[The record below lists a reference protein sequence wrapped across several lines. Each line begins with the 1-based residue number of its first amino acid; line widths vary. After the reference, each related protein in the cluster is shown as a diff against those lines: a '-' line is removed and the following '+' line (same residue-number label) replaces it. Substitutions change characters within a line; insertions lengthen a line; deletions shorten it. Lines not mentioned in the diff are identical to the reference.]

1 MEREAMEFDVVI
13 VGGGPAGLSAA
24 IALKQQHAS
33 LTVCVLEKGA
43 EIGAH
48 LLSGAL
54 LDPIALKELLPERW
68 QQAPLGVQ
76 VEDDR
81 VHLLQSETRAL
92 QLPHWAVPPRMHN
105 DGCHIISLGNL
116 CRWLARE
123 AEALGV
129 EIYPGFVASELIL
142 EEGRVRGVI
151 TGDLGLD
158 KEGNPKADHVPG
170 MALYGRYTLFAEGAR
185 GHLGKLLIKEFQL
198 ESHAQPQHYAIG
210 FKELWQV
217 PASQSHP
224 GRVLHGSGW
233 PLGEQSGGKS
243 QGGFYLYH
251 MEANQVAVGLI
262 VDLNYQNPWLSPFD
276 EFQRLKH
283 HPLIA
288 QTLQGGER
296 ISYGARAITKGGWH
310 SLPRMYF
317 PGGLLIGCDA
327 GTLDFSR
334 IKGIHSAMKS
344 AMLAAQ
350 TVAMSLRGGDEGGRD
365 LAEFNDALQQSWLGR
380 ELKAARNFGAALH
393 RYGPWLGGAFNWLEQ
408 RLLSKLAKGFTSLGS
423 FSLLDKEP
431 DYRQLRLASRCQSIP
446 YPKPDGKLSFD
457 KLSSVYLANTSHD
470 EDQPCHLKLQDASI
484 PVAVNLPTW
493 GEPAQR
499 YCPAGVFEIIEAES
513 QGTKSQPRLQI
524 NAANCI
530 HCKTCDIKD
539 PSQNILW
546 TPPQG
551 GSGPNYSNM

>member
-24 IALKQQHAS
+24 IALKQHNADLS
-33 LTVCVLEKGA
+33 VCVLEKGA

-54 LDPIALKELLPERW
+54 FDPVALKELLPDSW
-68 QQAPLGVQ
+68 QQAPLGIPVN
-76 VEDDR
+76 DDQ
-81 VHLLQSETRAL
+81 VHLLQNDRRAL

-105 DGCHIISLGNL
+105 DGSHILSLGNL
-116 CRWLARE
+116 CRWLGQQ
-123 AEALGV
+123 AEQLGV
-129 EIYPGFVASELIL
+129 EIYPGFTASELIM
-142 EEGRVRGVI
+142 EAGRVRGVI

-158 KEGNPKADHVPG
+158 RAGNPKSDHVPG
-170 MALYGRYTLFAEGAR
+170 MALHGRYTLFAEGAR
-185 GHLGKLLIKEFQL
+185 GHLGKQLIAEFNL
-198 ESHAQPQHYAIG
+198 ENSAQPQHYAIG

-217 PASQSHP
+217 PP
-224 GRVLHGSGW
+224 GQAKPGQVLHGSGW
-233 PLGEQSGGKS
+233 PLAGLRTGKS

-251 MEANQVAVGLI
+251 MDGNQVAVGLI
-262 VDLNYQNPWLSPFD
+262 VDLNYSNPWLSPFD

-288 QTLQGGER
+288 QTLLGGER

-310 SLPRMYF
+310 SLPRMHF

-334 IKGIHSAMKS
+334 IKGIHTAMKS
-344 AMLAAQ
+344 GMLAAK
-350 TVAMSLRGGDEGGRD
+350 TVAMTLRGGDEGGRD
-365 LAEFNDALQQSWLGR
+365 LAEYQDALQQSWLGQ
-380 ELKAARNFGAALH
+380 ELKTARNFGAALH
-393 RYGPWLGGAFNWLEQ
+393 RWGPWLGGAFNWLEQ
-408 RLLSKLAKGFTSLGS
+408 RGASFPLLSSIT
-423 FSLLDKEP
+423 LLDKEP
-431 DYRQLRLASRCQSIP
+431 DYRQLRMASRCQPIS

-484 PVAVNLPTW
+484 PVTVNLPTW
-493 GEPAQR
+493 AEPAQR
-499 YCPAGVFEIIEAES
+499 YCPAGVFEIVESES
-513 QGTKSQPRLQI
+513 QPYLQI

-539 PSQNILW
+539 PSQNIIW

-551 GSGPNYSNM
+551 GSGPNYPNM

>member
-24 IALKQQHAS
+24 IALKQHNADLS
-33 LTVCVLEKGA
+33 VCVLEKGA

-54 LDPIALKELLPERW
+54 FDPVALKELLPDSW
-68 QQAPLGVQ
+68 QQAPLGIPVN
-76 VEDDR
+76 DDQ
-81 VHLLQSETRAL
+81 VHLLQNARRAL

-105 DGCHIISLGNL
+105 DGSHILSLGNL
-116 CRWLARE
+116 CRWLGQQ
-123 AEALGV
+123 AEQLGV
-129 EIYPGFVASELIL
+129 EIYPGFTASELIM
-142 EEGRVRGVI
+142 EAGRVRGVI

-158 KEGNPKADHVPG
+158 RAGNPKSDHVPG
-170 MALYGRYTLFAEGAR
+170 MALHGRYTLFAEGAR
-185 GHLGKLLIKEFQL
+185 GHLGKQLIAEFNL
-198 ESHAQPQHYAIG
+198 ENSAQPQHYAIG

-217 PASQSHP
+217 PP
-224 GRVLHGSGW
+224 GQAKPGQVLHGSGW
-233 PLGEQSGGKS
+233 PLAGLRTGKS

-251 MEANQVAVGLI
+251 MDGNQVAVGLI
-262 VDLNYQNPWLSPFD
+262 VDLNYSNPWLSPFD

-288 QTLQGGER
+288 QTLLGGER

-310 SLPRMYF
+310 SLPRMHF

-334 IKGIHSAMKS
+334 IKGIHTAMKS
-344 AMLAAQ
+344 GMLAAK
-350 TVAMSLRGGDEGGRD
+350 TVAMTLRGGDEGGRD
-365 LAEFNDALQQSWLGR
+365 LAEYQDALQQSWLGQ
-380 ELKAARNFGAALH
+380 ELKTARNFGAALH
-393 RYGPWLGGAFNWLEQ
+393 RWGPWLGGAFNWLEQ
-408 RLLSKLAKGFTSLGS
+408 RGASLPLLGS
-423 FSLLDKEP
+423 ITLLDKEP
-431 DYRQLRLASRCQSIP
+431 DYRQLRMASRCQPIS

-457 KLSSVYLANTSHD
+457 KLSSIYLANTSHD

-493 GEPAQR
+493 AEPAQR
-499 YCPAGVFEIIEAES
+499 YCPAGVFEIVESES
-513 QGTKSQPRLQI
+513 QPYLQI

-539 PSQNILW
+539 PSQNIIW

-551 GSGPNYSNM
+551 GSGPNYPNM

>member
-24 IALKQQHAS
+24 IALKQHNAELS
-33 LTVCVLEKGA
+33 VCLLEKGA

-54 LDPIALKELLPERW
+54 LDPVALKELLPESW
-68 QQAPLGVQ
+68 QQAPLGVE
-76 VEDDR
+76 VNDDQ
-81 VHLLQSETRAL
+81 VHLLQSDSRAL
-92 QLPHWAVPPRMHN
+92 QLPNWAVPPRMHN
-105 DGCHIISLGNL
+105 EGSRIISLGNL
-116 CRWLARE
+116 CRWLGQQ
-123 AEALGV
+123 AEQLGV
-129 EIYPGFVASELIL
+129 EIYPGFTASELIM
-142 EEGRVRGVI
+142 EAGRVKGVI

-158 KEGNPKADHVPG
+158 RAGNPKADHVPG
-170 MALYGRYTLFAEGAR
+170 MALLGRYTLFAEGAR
-185 GHLGKLLIKEFQL
+185 GHLGKQLIADFHL
-198 ESHAQPQHYAIG
+198 ESAAQPQHYAIG
-210 FKELWQV
+210 FKELWQL
-217 PASQSHP
+217 PP
-224 GRVLHGSGW
+224 GQGKAGQVLHGSGW
-233 PLGEQSGGKS
+233 PLSEGKEDKS

-251 MEANQVAVGLI
+251 LEQDQVAVGLI
-262 VDLNYQNPWLSPFD
+262 VDLNYRNPWLSPFD

-288 QTLQGGER
+288 AALQGGER
-296 ISYGARAITKGGWH
+296 ISYGARAIAKGGWH
-310 SLPRMYF
+310 SLPRMHF

-334 IKGIHSAMKS
+334 IKGIHTAMKS
-344 AMLAAQ
+344 GILAAK

-365 LAEFNDALQQSWLGR
+365 LAEYGDALQQSWLAH
-380 ELKAARNFGAALH
+380 ELKTARNFGAALH
-393 RYGPWLGGAFNWLEQ
+393 RWGPWLGGAFNWLEQ
-408 RLLSKLAKGFTSLGS
+408 RLFPRTSPFT
-423 FSLLDKEP
+423 LLDKEP
-431 DYRQLRLASRCQSIP
+431 DYRQLRMASRCQPID

-470 EDQPCHLKLQDASI
+470 EDQPCHLKLQDETI

-493 GEPAQR
+493 AEPAQR
-499 YCPAGVFEIIEAES
+499 YCPAGVFEILGSE
-513 QGTKSQPRLQI
+513 SQPRLQI

-539 PSQNILW
+539 PSQNIVW

-551 GSGPNYSNM
+551 GSGPNYPNM

>member
-24 IALKQQHAS
+24 IALKQHNAELS
-33 LTVCVLEKGA
+33 VCLLEKGA

-54 LDPIALKELLPERW
+54 LDPVALKELLPESW
-68 QQAPLGVQ
+68 QQAPLGVE
-76 VEDDR
+76 VNDDQ
-81 VHLLQSETRAL
+81 VHLLQSDSRAL
-92 QLPHWAVPPRMHN
+92 QLLNWAVPPRMHN
-105 DGCHIISLGNL
+105 EGSRIISLGNL
-116 CRWLARE
+116 CRWLGQQ
-123 AEALGV
+123 AEQLGV
-129 EIYPGFVASELIL
+129 EIYPGFTASELIM
-142 EEGRVRGVI
+142 EAGRVKGVI

-158 KEGNPKADHVPG
+158 RAGNPKADHVPG
-170 MALYGRYTLFAEGAR
+170 MALLGRYTLFAEGAR
-185 GHLGKLLIKEFQL
+185 GHLGKQLIADFQL
-198 ESHAQPQHYAIG
+198 ENAAQPQHYAIG
-210 FKELWQV
+210 FKELWQI
-217 PASQSHP
+217 PPGQGKP

-233 PLGEQSGGKS
+233 PLSEGKEDKS

-251 MEANQVAVGLI
+251 LEQDQVAVGLI
-262 VDLNYQNPWLSPFD
+262 VDLNYRNPWLSPFD

-288 QTLQGGER
+288 AALQGGER
-296 ISYGARAITKGGWH
+296 ISYGARAIAKGGWH
-310 SLPRMYF
+310 SLPRMHF

-334 IKGIHSAMKS
+334 IKGIHTAMKS
-344 AMLAAQ
+344 GMLAAK

-365 LAEFNDALQQSWLGR
+365 LAEYGDALQQSWLAH
-380 ELKAARNFGAALH
+380 ELKTARNFGAALH
-393 RYGPWLGGAFNWLEQ
+393 RWGPWLGGAFNWLEQ
-408 RLLSKLAKGFTSLGS
+408 RLFARSSPFT
-423 FSLLDKEP
+423 LLDKEP
-431 DYRQLRLASRCQSIP
+431 DYRQLRMASRCQPID
-446 YPKPDGKLSFD
+446 YPKPDGRLSFD

-470 EDQPCHLKLQDASI
+470 EDQPCHLKLQDETI

-493 GEPAQR
+493 AEPAQR
-499 YCPAGVFEIIEAES
+499 YCPAGVFEILGSES
-513 QGTKSQPRLQI
+513 LPRLQI

-539 PSQNILW
+539 PSQNIVW

-551 GSGPNYSNM
+551 GSGPNYPNM

>member
-24 IALKQQHAS
+24 IALKQHNADLS
-33 LTVCVLEKGA
+33 VCVLEKGA

-54 LDPIALKELLPERW
+54 FDPVALKELLPDSW
-68 QQAPLGVQ
+68 QQAPLGIPVN
-76 VEDDR
+76 DDQ
-81 VHLLQSETRAL
+81 VHLLQNARRAL

-105 DGCHIISLGNL
+105 DGSHILSLGNL
-116 CRWLARE
+116 CRWLGQQ
-123 AEALGV
+123 AEQLGV
-129 EIYPGFVASELIL
+129 EIYPGFTASELIM
-142 EEGRVRGVI
+142 EAGRVRGVI

-158 KEGNPKADHVPG
+158 RAGNPKSDHVPG
-170 MALYGRYTLFAEGAR
+170 MALHGRYTLFAEGAR
-185 GHLGKLLIKEFQL
+185 GHLGKQLIAEFNL
-198 ESHAQPQHYAIG
+198 ENSAQPQHYAIG

-217 PASQSHP
+217 PP
-224 GRVLHGSGW
+224 GQAKPGQVLHGSGW
-233 PLGEQSGGKS
+233 PLAGLHTGKS

-251 MEANQVAVGLI
+251 MDGNQVAVGLI
-262 VDLNYQNPWLSPFD
+262 VDLNYSNPWLSPFD
-276 EFQRLKH
+276 EFQRFKH

-288 QTLQGGER
+288 QTLLGGER

-310 SLPRMYF
+310 SLPRMHF

-334 IKGIHSAMKS
+334 IKGIHTAMKS
-344 AMLAAQ
+344 GMLAAK
-350 TVAMSLRGGDEGGRD
+350 TVAMTLRGGDEGGRD
-365 LAEFNDALQQSWLGR
+365 LAEYQDALQQSWLGQ
-380 ELKAARNFGAALH
+380 ELKTARNFGAALH
-393 RYGPWLGGAFNWLEQ
+393 RWGPWLGGAFNWLEQ
-408 RLLSKLAKGFTSLGS
+408 RGASLPLLGS
-423 FSLLDKEP
+423 ITLLDKEP
-431 DYRQLRLASRCQSIP
+431 DYRQLRMASRCQPIS

-457 KLSSVYLANTSHD
+457 KLSSVYLANTNHD

-493 GEPAQR
+493 AEPAQR
-499 YCPAGVFEIIEAES
+499 YCPAGVFEIVESES
-513 QGTKSQPRLQI
+513 QPYLQI

-539 PSQNILW
+539 PSQNIIW

-551 GSGPNYSNM
+551 GSGPNYPNM

>member
-24 IALKQQHAS
+24 IALKQHNADLS
-33 LTVCVLEKGA
+33 VCVLEKGA

-54 LDPIALKELLPERW
+54 FDPVALKELLPDSW
-68 QQAPLGVQ
+68 QQAPLGIPVN
-76 VEDDR
+76 DDQ
-81 VHLLQSETRAL
+81 VHLLQNARRAL

-105 DGCHIISLGNL
+105 DGSHILSLGNL
-116 CRWLARE
+116 CRWLGQQ
-123 AEALGV
+123 AEQLGV
-129 EIYPGFVASELIL
+129 EIYPGFTASELIM
-142 EEGRVRGVI
+142 EAGRVRGVI

-158 KEGNPKADHVPG
+158 RAGNPKSDHVPG
-170 MALYGRYTLFAEGAR
+170 MALHGRYTLFAEGAR
-185 GHLGKLLIKEFQL
+185 GHLGKQLIAEFNL
-198 ESHAQPQHYAIG
+198 ENSAQPQHYAIG

-217 PASQSHP
+217 PP
-224 GRVLHGSGW
+224 GQAKPGQVLHGSGW
-233 PLGEQSGGKS
+233 PLAGLRTGKS

-251 MEANQVAVGLI
+251 MDGNQVAVGLI
-262 VDLNYQNPWLSPFD
+262 VDLNYSNPWLSPFD
-276 EFQRLKH
+276 EFQRFKH

-288 QTLQGGER
+288 QTLLGGER

-310 SLPRMYF
+310 SLPRMHF

-334 IKGIHSAMKS
+334 IKGIHTAMKS
-344 AMLAAQ
+344 GMLAAK
-350 TVAMSLRGGDEGGRD
+350 TVAMTLRGGDEGGRD
-365 LAEFNDALQQSWLGR
+365 LAEYQDALQQSWLAQ
-380 ELKAARNFGAALH
+380 ELKTARNFGAALH
-393 RYGPWLGGAFNWLEQ
+393 RWGPWLGGAFNWLEQ
-408 RLLSKLAKGFTSLGS
+408 RGASFPLLDSIT
-423 FSLLDKEP
+423 LLDKEP
-431 DYRQLRLASRCQSIP
+431 DYRQLRMASRCQPIC

-493 GEPAQR
+493 AEPAQR
-499 YCPAGVFEIIEAES
+499 YCPAGVFEIVESES
-513 QGTKSQPRLQI
+513 QPYLQI

-539 PSQNILW
+539 PSQNIIW

-551 GSGPNYSNM
+551 GSGPNYPNM

>member
-24 IALKQQHAS
+24 IALKQHNADLS
-33 LTVCVLEKGA
+33 VCVLEKGA

-54 LDPIALKELLPERW
+54 FDPVALKELLPDSW
-68 QQAPLGVQ
+68 QQAPLGIPVN
-76 VEDDR
+76 DDQ
-81 VHLLQSETRAL
+81 VHLLQNARRAL

-105 DGCHIISLGNL
+105 DGSHILSLGNL
-116 CRWLARE
+116 CRWLGKQ
-123 AEALGV
+123 AEQLGV
-129 EIYPGFVASELIL
+129 EIYPGFTASELIM
-142 EEGRVRGVI
+142 EAGRVRGVI

-158 KEGNPKADHVPG
+158 RAGNPKSDHVPG
-170 MALYGRYTLFAEGAR
+170 MALHGRYTLFAEGAR
-185 GHLGKLLIKEFQL
+185 GHLGKQLIAEFNL
-198 ESHAQPQHYAIG
+198 ENSAQPQHYAIG

-217 PASQSHP
+217 PPSQAKP
-224 GRVLHGSGW
+224 GQVLHGSGW
-233 PLGEQSGGKS
+233 PLAGLRTGKS

-251 MEANQVAVGLI
+251 MDGNQVAVGLI
-262 VDLNYQNPWLSPFD
+262 VDLNYSNPWLSPFD

-288 QTLQGGER
+288 QTLLGGER

-310 SLPRMYF
+310 SLPRMHF

-344 AMLAAQ
+344 GMLAAK
-350 TVAMSLRGGDEGGRD
+350 TVAMTLRGGDEGGRD
-365 LAEFNDALQQSWLGR
+365 LAEYQDALQQSWLGQ
-380 ELKAARNFGAALH
+380 ELKTARNFGAALH
-393 RYGPWLGGAFNWLEQ
+393 RWGPWLGGAFNWLEQ
-408 RLLSKLAKGFTSLGS
+408 RGASFPLLGS
-423 FSLLDKEP
+423 ITLLDKEP
-431 DYRQLRLASRCQSIP
+431 DYRQLRMASRCQPIS

-484 PVAVNLPTW
+484 PVTVNLPTW
-493 GEPAQR
+493 AEPAQR
-499 YCPAGVFEIIEAES
+499 YCPAGVFEIVENEC
-513 QGTKSQPRLQI
+513 QPYLQI

-539 PSQNILW
+539 PSQNIIW

-551 GSGPNYSNM
+551 GSGPNYPNM

>member
-24 IALKQQHAS
+24 IALKQHNADLS
-33 LTVCVLEKGA
+33 VCVLEKGA

-54 LDPIALKELLPERW
+54 FDPVALKELLPDSW
-68 QQAPLGVQ
+68 QQAPLGIPVN
-76 VEDDR
+76 DDQ
-81 VHLLQSETRAL
+81 VHLLQNARRAL

-105 DGCHIISLGNL
+105 DGSHILSLGNL
-116 CRWLARE
+116 CRWLGQQ
-123 AEALGV
+123 AEQLGV
-129 EIYPGFVASELIL
+129 EIYPGFTASELIM
-142 EEGRVRGVI
+142 EAGRVRGVI

-158 KEGNPKADHVPG
+158 RAGNPKSDHVPG
-170 MALYGRYTLFAEGAR
+170 MALHGRYTLFAEGAR
-185 GHLGKLLIKEFQL
+185 GHLGKQLIAEFNL
-198 ESHAQPQHYAIG
+198 ENSAQPQHYAIG

-217 PASQSHP
+217 PP
-224 GRVLHGSGW
+224 GQAKPGQVLHGSGW
-233 PLGEQSGGKS
+233 PLAGLRTGKS

-251 MEANQVAVGLI
+251 MDGNQVAVGLI
-262 VDLNYQNPWLSPFD
+262 VDLNYSNPWLSPFD

-288 QTLQGGER
+288 QTLLGGER

-310 SLPRMYF
+310 SLPRMHF

-334 IKGIHSAMKS
+334 IKGIHTAMKS
-344 AMLAAQ
+344 GMLAAK
-350 TVAMSLRGGDEGGRD
+350 TVAMTLRGGDEGGRD
-365 LAEFNDALQQSWLGR
+365 LAEYQDALQQSWLAQ
-380 ELKAARNFGAALH
+380 ELKTARNFGAALH
-393 RYGPWLGGAFNWLEQ
+393 RWGPWLGGAFNWLEQ
-408 RLLSKLAKGFTSLGS
+408 RGASFPLLDSIT
-423 FSLLDKEP
+423 LLDKEP
-431 DYRQLRLASRCQSIP
+431 DYRQLRMASRCQPIS

-470 EDQPCHLKLQDASI
+470 EDQPCHLKLQDANI

-493 GEPAQR
+493 AEPAQR
-499 YCPAGVFEIIEAES
+499 YCPAGVFEIVESES
-513 QGTKSQPRLQI
+513 QPYLQI

-539 PSQNILW
+539 PSQNIIW

-551 GSGPNYSNM
+551 GSGPNYPNM

>member
-24 IALKQQHAS
+24 IALKQHNADLS
-33 LTVCVLEKGA
+33 VCVLEKGA

-54 LDPIALKELLPERW
+54 FDPVALKELLPDSW
-68 QQAPLGVQ
+68 QQAPLGIPVN
-76 VEDDR
+76 DDQ
-81 VHLLQSETRAL
+81 VHLLQNARRAL

-105 DGCHIISLGNL
+105 DGSHILSLGNL
-116 CRWLARE
+116 CRWLGQQ
-123 AEALGV
+123 AEQLGV
-129 EIYPGFVASELIL
+129 EIYPGFTASELIM
-142 EEGRVRGVI
+142 EAGRVRGVI

-158 KEGNPKADHVPG
+158 RAGNPKSDHVPG
-170 MALYGRYTLFAEGAR
+170 MALHGRYTLFAEGAR
-185 GHLGKLLIKEFQL
+185 GHLGKQLIAEFNL
-198 ESHAQPQHYAIG
+198 ENSAQPQHYAIG

-217 PASQSHP
+217 PP
-224 GRVLHGSGW
+224 GQAKPGQVLHGSGW
-233 PLGEQSGGKS
+233 PLAGLRTGKS

-251 MEANQVAVGLI
+251 MDGNQVAVGLI
-262 VDLNYQNPWLSPFD
+262 VDLNYSNPWLSPFD

-288 QTLQGGER
+288 QTLLGGER
-296 ISYGARAITKGGWH
+296 ISYGARAISKGGWH
-310 SLPRMYF
+310 SLPRMHF

-334 IKGIHSAMKS
+334 IKGIHTAMKS
-344 AMLAAQ
+344 GMLAAK
-350 TVAMSLRGGDEGGRD
+350 TVAMTLRGGDEGGRD
-365 LAEFNDALQQSWLGR
+365 PVEYQDALQQSWLGQ
-380 ELKAARNFGAALH
+380 ELKTARNFGAALH
-393 RYGPWLGGAFNWLEQ
+393 RWGPWLGGAFNWLEQ
-408 RLLSKLAKGFTSLGS
+408 RGASLPLLGS
-423 FSLLDKEP
+423 ITLLDKEP
-431 DYRQLRLASRCQSIP
+431 DYRQLRMASRCQPIS

-493 GEPAQR
+493 AEPAQR
-499 YCPAGVFEIIEAES
+499 YCPAGVFEIMESES
-513 QGTKSQPRLQI
+513 QPYLQI

-539 PSQNILW
+539 PSQNIIW

-551 GSGPNYSNM
+551 GSGPNYPNM

>member
-24 IALKQQHAS
+24 IALKQHNADLS
-33 LTVCVLEKGA
+33 VCVLEKGA

-54 LDPIALKELLPERW
+54 FDPVALKELLPDSW
-68 QQAPLGVQ
+68 QQAPLGIPVN
-76 VEDDR
+76 DDQ
-81 VHLLQSETRAL
+81 VHLLQNARRAL

-105 DGCHIISLGNL
+105 DGSHILSLGNL
-116 CRWLARE
+116 CRWLGQQ
-123 AEALGV
+123 AEQLGV
-129 EIYPGFVASELIL
+129 EIYPGFTASELIM
-142 EEGRVRGVI
+142 EAGRVRGVI

-158 KEGNPKADHVPG
+158 RAGNPKSDHVPG
-170 MALYGRYTLFAEGAR
+170 MALHGRYTLFAEGAR
-185 GHLGKLLIKEFQL
+185 GHLGKQLIAEFNL
-198 ESHAQPQHYAIG
+198 ENSAQPQHYAIG

-217 PASQSHP
+217 PP
-224 GRVLHGSGW
+224 GQAKPGQVLHGSGW
-233 PLGEQSGGKS
+233 PLAGLRTGKS

-251 MEANQVAVGLI
+251 MDGNQVAVGLI
-262 VDLNYQNPWLSPFD
+262 VDLNYSNPWLSPFD
-276 EFQRLKH
+276 EFQRFKH

-288 QTLQGGER
+288 QTLLGGER

-310 SLPRMYF
+310 SLPRMHF

-334 IKGIHSAMKS
+334 IKGIHTAMKS
-344 AMLAAQ
+344 GMLAAK
-350 TVAMSLRGGDEGGRD
+350 TVAMTLRGGDEGGRD
-365 LAEFNDALQQSWLGR
+365 LAEYQDALQQSWLGQ
-380 ELKAARNFGAALH
+380 ELKTARNFGAALH
-393 RYGPWLGGAFNWLEQ
+393 RWGPWLGGAFNWLEQ
-408 RLLSKLAKGFTSLGS
+408 RGASFPLLGS
-423 FSLLDKEP
+423 ITLLDKEP
-431 DYRQLRLASRCQSIP
+431 DYRQLRMASRCQPIS

-493 GEPAQR
+493 AEPAQR
-499 YCPAGVFEIIEAES
+499 YCPAGVFEIVESES
-513 QGTKSQPRLQI
+513 QPYLQI

-539 PSQNILW
+539 PSQNIIW

-551 GSGPNYSNM
+551 GSGPNYPNM

>member
-24 IALKQQHAS
+24 IALKQHNAELS
-33 LTVCVLEKGA
+33 VCLLEKGA

-54 LDPIALKELLPERW
+54 LDPVALKELLPESW
-68 QQAPLGVQ
+68 QQAPLGVE
-76 VEDDR
+76 VNDDQ
-81 VHLLQSETRAL
+81 VHLLQSDSRAL
-92 QLPHWAVPPRMHN
+92 QLPNWAVPPRMHN
-105 DGCHIISLGNL
+105 EGSRIISLGNL
-116 CRWLARE
+116 CRWLGQQ
-123 AEALGV
+123 AEQLGV
-129 EIYPGFVASELIL
+129 EIYPGFTASELIM
-142 EEGRVRGVI
+142 EAGRVKGVI

-158 KEGNPKADHVPG
+158 RAGNPKADHVPG
-170 MALYGRYTLFAEGAR
+170 MALLGRYTLFAEGAR
-185 GHLGKLLIKEFQL
+185 GHLGKQLIADFQL
-198 ESHAQPQHYAIG
+198 ENAAQPQHYAIG
-210 FKELWQV
+210 FKELWQL
-217 PASQSHP
+217 PPGQGKP

-233 PLGEQSGGKS
+233 PLSEGKEDKS

-251 MEANQVAVGLI
+251 LEQDQVAVGLI
-262 VDLNYQNPWLSPFD
+262 VDLNYRNPWLSPFD

-288 QTLQGGER
+288 AALQGGER
-296 ISYGARAITKGGWH
+296 ISYGARAIAKGGWH
-310 SLPRMYF
+310 SLPRMHF

-334 IKGIHSAMKS
+334 IKGIHTAMKS
-344 AMLAAQ
+344 GMLAAR

-365 LAEFNDALQQSWLGR
+365 LAEYGDALQQSWLAH
-380 ELKAARNFGAALH
+380 ELKTARNFGAALH
-393 RYGPWLGGAFNWLEQ
+393 RWGPWLGGAFNWLEQ
-408 RLLSKLAKGFTSLGS
+408 RLFARSSLFT
-423 FSLLDKEP
+423 LLDKEP
-431 DYRQLRLASRCQSIP
+431 DYRQLRMASRCQPID
-446 YPKPDGKLSFD
+446 YPKPDGRLSFD

-470 EDQPCHLKLQDASI
+470 EDQPCHLKLQDETI

-493 GEPAQR
+493 AEPAQR
-499 YCPAGVFEIIEAES
+499 YCPAGVFEILGSES
-513 QGTKSQPRLQI
+513 LPRLQI

-539 PSQNILW
+539 PSQNIVW

-551 GSGPNYSNM
+551 GCGPNYPNM

>member
-24 IALKQQHAS
+24 IALKQHNAELS
-33 LTVCVLEKGA
+33 VCLLEKGA

-54 LDPIALKELLPERW
+54 LDPVALKELLPESW
-68 QQAPLGVQ
+68 QQAPLGVE
-76 VEDDR
+76 VNDDQ
-81 VHLLQSETRAL
+81 VHLLQSDSRAL
-92 QLPHWAVPPRMHN
+92 QLPNWAVPPRMHN
-105 DGCHIISLGNL
+105 EGSRIISLGNL
-116 CRWLARE
+116 CRWLGQQ
-123 AEALGV
+123 AEQLGV
-129 EIYPGFVASELIL
+129 EIYPGFTASELIM
-142 EEGRVRGVI
+142 EAGRVKGVI

-158 KEGNPKADHVPG
+158 RAGNPKADHVPG
-170 MALYGRYTLFAEGAR
+170 MALLGRYTLFAEGAR
-185 GHLGKLLIKEFQL
+185 GHLGKQLIADFQL
-198 ESHAQPQHYAIG
+198 ENAAQPQHYAIG
-210 FKELWQV
+210 FKELWQL
-217 PASQSHP
+217 PPGQGKP

-233 PLGEQSGGKS
+233 PLSEGKEDKS

-251 MEANQVAVGLI
+251 LEQDQVAVGLI
-262 VDLNYQNPWLSPFD
+262 VDLNYRNPWLSPFD

-288 QTLQGGER
+288 AALQGGER
-296 ISYGARAITKGGWH
+296 ISYGARAIAKGGWH
-310 SLPRMYF
+310 SLPRMHF

-334 IKGIHSAMKS
+334 IKGIHTAMKS
-344 AMLAAQ
+344 GMLAAK

-365 LAEFNDALQQSWLGR
+365 LVEYGDALQQSWLAH
-380 ELKAARNFGAALH
+380 ELKTARNFGAALH
-393 RYGPWLGGAFNWLEQ
+393 HWGPWLGGAFNWLEQ
-408 RLLSKLAKGFTSLGS
+408 RLFARTSPFT
-423 FSLLDKEP
+423 LLDKEP
-431 DYRQLRLASRCQSIP
+431 DYRQLRMASRCQPID

-470 EDQPCHLKLQDASI
+470 EDQPCHLKLQDETI

-493 GEPAQR
+493 AEPAQR
-499 YCPAGVFEIIEAES
+499 YCPAGVFEILGSES
-513 QGTKSQPRLQI
+513 LSRLQI

-539 PSQNILW
+539 PSQNIVW

-551 GSGPNYSNM
+551 GCGPNYPNM

>member
-24 IALKQQHAS
+24 IALKQHNAELS
-33 LTVCVLEKGA
+33 VCLLEKGA

-54 LDPIALKELLPERW
+54 LDPVALKELLPESW
-68 QQAPLGVQ
+68 QQAPLGVE
-76 VEDDR
+76 VNDDQ
-81 VHLLQSETRAL
+81 VHLLQSDSRAL
-92 QLPHWAVPPRMHN
+92 QLPNWAVPPRMHN
-105 DGCHIISLGNL
+105 EGSRIISLGNL
-116 CRWLARE
+116 CRWLGQQ
-123 AEALGV
+123 AEQLGV
-129 EIYPGFVASELIL
+129 EIYPGFTASELIM
-142 EEGRVRGVI
+142 EAGRVKGVI

-158 KEGNPKADHVPG
+158 RAGNPKADHVPG
-170 MALYGRYTLFAEGAR
+170 MALLGRYTLFAEGAR
-185 GHLGKLLIKEFQL
+185 GHLGKQLIADFQL
-198 ESHAQPQHYAIG
+198 ENAAQPQHYAIG
-210 FKELWQV
+210 FKELWQL
-217 PASQSHP
+217 PPGQGKP

-233 PLGEQSGGKS
+233 PLSEGKEDKS

-251 MEANQVAVGLI
+251 LEQDQVAVGLI
-262 VDLNYQNPWLSPFD
+262 VDLNYRNPWLSPFD

-288 QTLQGGER
+288 TALQGGER
-296 ISYGARAITKGGWH
+296 ISYGARAIAKGGWH
-310 SLPRMYF
+310 SLPRMHF

-334 IKGIHSAMKS
+334 IKGIHTAMKS
-344 AMLAAQ
+344 GMLAAN

-365 LAEFNDALQQSWLGR
+365 LAEYGDTLQQSWLAH
-380 ELKAARNFGAALH
+380 ELKTARNFGAALH
-393 RYGPWLGGAFNWLEQ
+393 RWGPWLGGAFNWLEQ
-408 RLLSKLAKGFTSLGS
+408 RLFARSSPFT
-423 FSLLDKEP
+423 LLDKEP
-431 DYRQLRLASRCQSIP
+431 DYRQLRMASRCQPID
-446 YPKPDGKLSFD
+446 YPKPDGRLSFD

-470 EDQPCHLKLQDASI
+470 EDQPCHLKLQDETI

-493 GEPAQR
+493 AEPAQR
-499 YCPAGVFEIIEAES
+499 YCPAGVFEILGSES
-513 QGTKSQPRLQI
+513 LLRLQI

-539 PSQNILW
+539 PSQNIVW

-551 GSGPNYSNM
+551 GCGPNYPNM

>member
-24 IALKQQHAS
+24 IALKQHNAELS
-33 LTVCVLEKGA
+33 VCLLEKGA

-54 LDPIALKELLPERW
+54 LDPVALKELLPESW
-68 QQAPLGVQ
+68 QQAPLGVE
-76 VEDDR
+76 VNDDQ
-81 VHLLQSETRAL
+81 VHLLQSDRRAL
-92 QLPHWAVPPRMHN
+92 QLPNWAVPPRMHN
-105 DGCHIISLGNL
+105 EGSHIISLGNL
-116 CRWLARE
+116 CRWLGQQ
-123 AEALGV
+123 AEQLGV
-129 EIYPGFVASELIL
+129 EIYPGFTASELIM
-142 EEGRVRGVI
+142 EAGRVKGVI

-158 KEGNPKADHVPG
+158 RAGNPKADHVPG
-170 MALYGRYTLFAEGAR
+170 MALLGRYTLFAEGAR
-185 GHLGKLLIKEFQL
+185 GHLGKQLIADFQL
-198 ESHAQPQHYAIG
+198 ESAAQPQHYAIG
-210 FKELWQV
+210 FKELWQL
-217 PASQSHP
+217 PPGQGKP

-233 PLGEQSGGKS
+233 PLSEGKEDKS

-251 MEANQVAVGLI
+251 LEQDQVAVGLI
-262 VDLNYQNPWLSPFD
+262 VDLNYRNPWLSPFD

-288 QTLQGGER
+288 AALQGGER
-296 ISYGARAITKGGWH
+296 ISYGARAIAKGGWH
-310 SLPRMYF
+310 SLPRMHF

-334 IKGIHSAMKS
+334 IKGIHTAMKS
-344 AMLAAQ
+344 GMLAAR

-365 LAEFNDALQQSWLGR
+365 LAEYGDALQQSWLAH
-380 ELKAARNFGAALH
+380 ELKTARNFGAALH
-393 RYGPWLGGAFNWLEQ
+393 RWGPWLGGAFNWLEQ
-408 RLLSKLAKGFTSLGS
+408 RLFARSSPFT
-423 FSLLDKEP
+423 LLDKEP
-431 DYRQLRLASRCQSIP
+431 DYRQLRMASRCQPID
-446 YPKPDGKLSFD
+446 YPKPDGRLSFD

-470 EDQPCHLKLQDASI
+470 EDQPCHLKLQDETI

-493 GEPAQR
+493 AEPAQR
-499 YCPAGVFEIIEAES
+499 YCPAGVFEILGSES
-513 QGTKSQPRLQI
+513 LPRLQI

-539 PSQNILW
+539 PSQNIVW

-551 GSGPNYSNM
+551 GCGPNYPNM

>member
-24 IALKQQHAS
+24 IALKQHNADLS
-33 LTVCVLEKGA
+33 VCVLEKGA

-54 LDPIALKELLPERW
+54 FDPVALKELLPDSW
-68 QQAPLGVQ
+68 QQAPLGIPVN
-76 VEDDR
+76 DDQ
-81 VHLLQSETRAL
+81 VHLLQNERRAL

-105 DGCHIISLGNL
+105 DGSHILSLGNL
-116 CRWLARE
+116 CRWLGQQ
-123 AEALGV
+123 AEQLGV
-129 EIYPGFVASELIL
+129 EIYPGFTASELIM
-142 EEGRVRGVI
+142 EAGRVRGVI

-158 KEGNPKADHVPG
+158 RAGNPKSDHVPG
-170 MALYGRYTLFAEGAR
+170 MALHGRYTLFAEGAR
-185 GHLGKLLIKEFQL
+185 GHLGKQLIAEFNL
-198 ESHAQPQHYAIG
+198 ENSAQPQHYAIG

-217 PASQSHP
+217 PP
-224 GRVLHGSGW
+224 GQAKPGQVLHGSGW
-233 PLGEQSGGKS
+233 PLAGLRTGKS

-251 MEANQVAVGLI
+251 MDGNQVAVGLI
-262 VDLNYQNPWLSPFD
+262 VDLNYSNPWLSPFD

-288 QTLQGGER
+288 QTLLGGER

-310 SLPRMYF
+310 SLPRMHF

-334 IKGIHSAMKS
+334 IKGIHTAMKS
-344 AMLAAQ
+344 GMLAAK
-350 TVAMSLRGGDEGGRD
+350 TVAMTRRGGDEGGRD
-365 LAEFNDALQQSWLGR
+365 LAEYQDALQQSWLGQ
-380 ELKAARNFGAALH
+380 ELKTARNFGAALH
-393 RYGPWLGGAFNWLEQ
+393 RWGPWLGGAFNWLEQ
-408 RLLSKLAKGFTSLGS
+408 RGASFPLLGS
-423 FSLLDKEP
+423 ITLLDKEP
-431 DYRQLRLASRCQSIP
+431 DYRQLRMASRCQPIS

-484 PVAVNLPTW
+484 PVTVNLPTW
-493 GEPAQR
+493 AEPAQR
-499 YCPAGVFEIIEAES
+499 YCPAGVFEIVESES
-513 QGTKSQPRLQI
+513 QPYLQI

-539 PSQNILW
+539 PSQNIIW

-551 GSGPNYSNM
+551 GSGPNYPNM

>member
-24 IALKQQHAS
+24 IALKQHNAELS
-33 LTVCVLEKGA
+33 VCLLEKGA

-54 LDPIALKELLPERW
+54 LDPVALKELLPESW
-68 QQAPLGVQ
+68 QQAPLGVE
-76 VEDDR
+76 VNDDQ
-81 VHLLQSETRAL
+81 VHLLQSDSRAL
-92 QLPHWAVPPRMHN
+92 QLPNWAVPPRMHN
-105 DGCHIISLGNL
+105 EGSRIISLGNL
-116 CRWLARE
+116 CRWLGQQ
-123 AEALGV
+123 AEQLGV
-129 EIYPGFVASELIL
+129 EIYPGFTASELIM
-142 EEGRVRGVI
+142 EAGRVKGVI

-158 KEGNPKADHVPG
+158 RAGNPKADHVPG
-170 MALYGRYTLFAEGAR
+170 MALLGRYTLFAEGAR
-185 GHLGKLLIKEFQL
+185 GHLGKQLIADFQL
-198 ESHAQPQHYAIG
+198 ENAAQPQHYAIG
-210 FKELWQV
+210 FKELWQL
-217 PASQSHP
+217 PPGQGKA

-233 PLGEQSGGKS
+233 PLSEGKEDKS

-251 MEANQVAVGLI
+251 LEQDQVAVGLI
-262 VDLNYQNPWLSPFD
+262 VDLNYRNPWLSPFD

-288 QTLQGGER
+288 AALQGGER
-296 ISYGARAITKGGWH
+296 ISYGARAIAKGGWH
-310 SLPRMYF
+310 SLPRMHF

-334 IKGIHSAMKS
+334 IKGIHTAMKS
-344 AMLAAQ
+344 GMLAAK

-365 LAEFNDALQQSWLGR
+365 LAEYGDALQQSWLAH
-380 ELKAARNFGAALH
+380 ELKTARNFGAALH
-393 RYGPWLGGAFNWLEQ
+393 RWGPWLGGAFNWLEQ
-408 RLLSKLAKGFTSLGS
+408 RLFARTSPFT
-423 FSLLDKEP
+423 LLDKEP
-431 DYRQLRLASRCQSIP
+431 DYRQLRMASRCQSID

-470 EDQPCHLKLQDASI
+470 EDQPCHLKLQDETI

-493 GEPAQR
+493 AEPAQR
-499 YCPAGVFEIIEAES
+499 YCPAGVFEILGSES
-513 QGTKSQPRLQI
+513 LPRLQI

-539 PSQNILW
+539 PSQNIVW

-551 GSGPNYSNM
+551 GSGPNYPNM

>member
-24 IALKQQHAS
+24 IALKQHNAELS
-33 LTVCVLEKGA
+33 VCLLDKGA

-54 LDPIALKELLPERW
+54 LDPVALKELLPESW
-68 QQAPLGVQ
+68 QQAPLGVE
-76 VEDDR
+76 VNDDQ
-81 VHLLQSETRAL
+81 VHLLQSDSRAL
-92 QLPHWAVPPRMHN
+92 QLPNWAVPPRMHN
-105 DGCHIISLGNL
+105 EGSRIISLGNL
-116 CRWLARE
+116 CRWLGQQ
-123 AEALGV
+123 AEQLGV
-129 EIYPGFVASELIL
+129 EIYPGFTASELIM
-142 EEGRVRGVI
+142 EAGRVKGVI

-158 KEGNPKADHVPG
+158 RAGNPKADHVPG
-170 MALYGRYTLFAEGAR
+170 MALLGRYTLFAEGAR
-185 GHLGKLLIKEFQL
+185 GHLGKQLIADFQL
-198 ESHAQPQHYAIG
+198 ENAAQPQHYAIG
-210 FKELWQV
+210 FKELWQL
-217 PASQSHP
+217 PP
-224 GRVLHGSGW
+224 GQGKAGKVLHGSGW
-233 PLGEQSGGKS
+233 PLSEGKEDKS

-251 MEANQVAVGLI
+251 LEQDQVAVGLI
-262 VDLNYQNPWLSPFD
+262 VDLNYRNPWLSPFD

-288 QTLQGGER
+288 AALQGGER
-296 ISYGARAITKGGWH
+296 ISYGARAIAKGGWH
-310 SLPRMYF
+310 SLPRMHF

-334 IKGIHSAMKS
+334 IKGIHTAMKS
-344 AMLAAQ
+344 GMLAAK

-365 LAEFNDALQQSWLGR
+365 LAEYGDALQQSWLAL
-380 ELKAARNFGAALH
+380 ELKTARNFGAALH
-393 RYGPWLGGAFNWLEQ
+393 RWGPWFGGAFNWLEQ
-408 RLLSKLAKGFTSLGS
+408 RLFARSSPFT
-423 FSLLDKEP
+423 LLDKEP
-431 DYRQLRLASRCQSIP
+431 DYRQLRMASRCQPID

-470 EDQPCHLKLQDASI
+470 EDQPCHLKLQDETI

-493 GEPAQR
+493 AEPAQR
-499 YCPAGVFEIIEAES
+499 YCPAGVFEILGSES
-513 QGTKSQPRLQI
+513 LPRLQI

-539 PSQNILW
+539 PSQNIVW

-551 GSGPNYSNM
+551 GCGPNYPNM

>member
-24 IALKQQHAS
+24 IALKQHNAELS
-33 LTVCVLEKGA
+33 VCLLEKGA

-54 LDPIALKELLPERW
+54 LDPVALKELLPESW
-68 QQAPLGVQ
+68 QQAPLGVE
-76 VEDDR
+76 VNDDQ
-81 VHLLQSETRAL
+81 VHLLQSDSRAL
-92 QLPHWAVPPRMHN
+92 QLPNWAVPPRMHN
-105 DGCHIISLGNL
+105 EGSRIISLGNL
-116 CRWLARE
+116 CRWLGQQ
-123 AEALGV
+123 AEQLGV
-129 EIYPGFVASELIL
+129 EIYPGFTASELIM
-142 EEGRVRGVI
+142 EAGRVKGVI

-158 KEGNPKADHVPG
+158 RAGNPKADHVPG
-170 MALYGRYTLFAEGAR
+170 MALLGRYTLFAEGAR
-185 GHLGKLLIKEFQL
+185 GHLGKKLIADFQL
-198 ESHAQPQHYAIG
+198 ESAAQPQHYAIG
-210 FKELWQV
+210 FKELWQL
-217 PASQSHP
+217 PPGQGKA

-233 PLGEQSGGKS
+233 PLSEGKEDKS

-251 MEANQVAVGLI
+251 LEQDQVAVGLI
-262 VDLNYQNPWLSPFD
+262 VDLNYRNPWLSPFD

-288 QTLQGGER
+288 AALQGGER
-296 ISYGARAITKGGWH
+296 ISYGARAIAKGGWH
-310 SLPRMYF
+310 SLPRMHF

-334 IKGIHSAMKS
+334 IKGIHTAMKS
-344 AMLAAQ
+344 GMLAAK

-365 LAEFNDALQQSWLGR
+365 LAEYGDALQQSWLAH
-380 ELKAARNFGAALH
+380 ELKTARNFGAALH
-393 RYGPWLGGAFNWLEQ
+393 RWGPWLGGAFNWLEQ
-408 RLLSKLAKGFTSLGS
+408 RLFARSSPFT
-423 FSLLDKEP
+423 LLDKEP
-431 DYRQLRLASRCQSIP
+431 DYRQLRMASRCQPID
-446 YPKPDGKLSFD
+446 YPKPDGRLSFD

-470 EDQPCHLKLQDASI
+470 EDQPCHLKLQDETI

-493 GEPAQR
+493 AEPAQR
-499 YCPAGVFEIIEAES
+499 YCPAGVFEILGSE
-513 QGTKSQPRLQI
+513 SQPRLQI

-539 PSQNILW
+539 PSQNIVW

-551 GSGPNYSNM
+551 GSGPNYPNM

>member
-24 IALKQQHAS
+24 IALKQHNADLS
-33 LTVCVLEKGA
+33 VCVLEKGA

-54 LDPIALKELLPERW
+54 FDPVALKELLPDSW
-68 QQAPLGVQ
+68 QQAPLGIPVN
-76 VEDDR
+76 DDQ
-81 VHLLQSETRAL
+81 VHLLQNARRAL

-105 DGCHIISLGNL
+105 DGSHILSLGNL
-116 CRWLARE
+116 CRWLGQQ
-123 AEALGV
+123 AEQLGV
-129 EIYPGFVASELIL
+129 EIYPGFTASELIM
-142 EEGRVRGVI
+142 EAGRVRGVI

-158 KEGNPKADHVPG
+158 RAGNPKSDHVPG
-170 MALYGRYTLFAEGAR
+170 MALHGRYTLFAEGAR
-185 GHLGKLLIKEFQL
+185 GHLGKQLIAEFNL
-198 ESHAQPQHYAIG
+198 ENSAQPQHYAIG

-217 PASQSHP
+217 PLGQAKP
-224 GRVLHGSGW
+224 GQVLHGSGW
-233 PLGEQSGGKS
+233 PLAGLRTGKS

-251 MEANQVAVGLI
+251 MDGNQVAVGLI
-262 VDLNYQNPWLSPFD
+262 VDLNYSNPWLSPFD

-288 QTLQGGER
+288 QTLLGGER

-310 SLPRMYF
+310 SLPRMHF

-334 IKGIHSAMKS
+334 IKGIHTAMKS
-344 AMLAAQ
+344 GMLAAK
-350 TVAMSLRGGDEGGRD
+350 TVAMTLRGGDEGGRD
-365 LAEFNDALQQSWLGR
+365 LAEYQDALQQSWLGQ
-380 ELKAARNFGAALH
+380 ELKTARNFGAALH
-393 RYGPWLGGAFNWLEQ
+393 RWGPWLGGAFNWLEQ
-408 RLLSKLAKGFTSLGS
+408 RGASFPLLGS
-423 FSLLDKEP
+423 ITLLDKEP
-431 DYRQLRLASRCQSIP
+431 DYRQLRMASRCQPIS

-493 GEPAQR
+493 AEPAQR
-499 YCPAGVFEIIEAES
+499 YCPAGVFEIVESES
-513 QGTKSQPRLQI
+513 QPYLQI

-539 PSQNILW
+539 PSQNIIW

-551 GSGPNYSNM
+551 GSGPNYPNM

>member
-13 VGGGPAGLSAA
+13 VGGGPAGLTAA
-24 IALKQQHAS
+24 IALKQQDATLS
-33 LTVCVLEKGA
+33 VCLLEKGA

-54 LDPIALKELLPERW
+54 FDPVTLQELLPDCW
-68 QQAPLGVQ
+68 QQAPLGMPVS
-76 VEDDR
+76 DDQ
-81 VHLLQSETRAL
+81 VHLLQSEQRSL
-92 QLPHWAVPPRMHN
+92 QLPAWAVPPRMHN
-105 DGCHIISLGNL
+105 DGCHIVSLGNL
-116 CRWLARE
+116 CRWLGQQ
-123 AEALGV
+123 AEKLGV
-129 EIYPGFVASELIL
+129 EIYPGFTASELIM
-142 EEGRVRGVI
+142 EAGRVKGVI

-158 KEGNPKADHVPG
+158 RAGNPKPDHVPG

-185 GHLGKLLIKEFQL
+185 GHLGKQLIANFNL
-198 ESHAQPQHYAIG
+198 ENPAQPQHYAIG
-210 FKELWQV
+210 FKELWQL
-217 PASQSHP
+217 PAGQ
-224 GRVLHGSGW
+224 GKAGQVLHGSGW
-233 PLGEQSGGKS
+233 PLGKQGGGNS
-243 QGGFYLYH
+243 HGGFYLYQ
-251 MEANQVAVGLI
+251 MEGDQVAVGLI

-288 QTLQGGER
+288 GVLQGGER

-310 SLPRMYF
+310 ALPRMHF

-334 IKGIHSAMKS
+334 IKGIHTAMKS
-344 AMLAAQ
+344 GMLAAK
-350 TVAMSLRGGDEGGRD
+350 TVAMALRGGDEGGRD
-365 LAEFNDALQQSWLGR
+365 LAQYGDELHQSWLAS

-408 RLLSKLAKGFTSLGS
+408 RLLGTNSPFK
-423 FSLLDKEP
+423 LLDKAH
-431 DYRQLRLASRCQSIP
+431 DYRQLRVASRCEPIH

-457 KLSSVYLANTSHD
+457 KFSSVYLANTSHD
-470 EDQPCHLKLQDASI
+470 EDQPCHLKLQDERI
-484 PVAVNLPTW
+484 PVEVNLPTW
-493 GEPAQR
+493 AEPAQR
-499 YCPAGVFEIIEAES
+499 YCPAGVFEVLEREGAA
-513 QGTKSQPRLQI
+513 KLQI

-539 PSQNILW
+539 PSQNIIW

-551 GSGPNYSNM
+551 GSGPNYPNM

>member
-24 IALKQQHAS
+24 IALKQHNADLS
-33 LTVCVLEKGA
+33 VCVLEKGA

-54 LDPIALKELLPERW
+54 FDPVALKELLPDSW
-68 QQAPLGVQ
+68 QQAPLGTPVN
-76 VEDDR
+76 DDQ
-81 VHLLQSETRAL
+81 VHLLQNDRRAL

-105 DGCHIISLGNL
+105 DGSHILSLGNL
-116 CRWLARE
+116 CRWLGQQ
-123 AEALGV
+123 AEQLGV
-129 EIYPGFVASELIL
+129 EIYPGFTASELIM
-142 EEGRVRGVI
+142 EAGRVRGVI

-158 KEGNPKADHVPG
+158 RAGNPKSDHVPG
-170 MALYGRYTLFAEGAR
+170 IALHGRYTLFAEGAR
-185 GHLGKLLIKEFQL
+185 GHLGKQLIAEFNL
-198 ESHAQPQHYAIG
+198 ENSAQPQHYAIG

-217 PASQSHP
+217 PP
-224 GRVLHGSGW
+224 GQAKPGQVLHGSGW
-233 PLGEQSGGKS
+233 PLAGLRTDKS

-251 MEANQVAVGLI
+251 MDGNQVAVGLI
-262 VDLNYQNPWLSPFD
+262 VDLNYSNPWLSPFD

-288 QTLQGGER
+288 QTLLGGER

-310 SLPRMYF
+310 SLPRMHF

-334 IKGIHSAMKS
+334 IKGIHTAMKS
-344 AMLAAQ
+344 GMLAAK
-350 TVAMSLRGGDEGGRD
+350 TVAMTLRGGDEGGRD
-365 LAEFNDALQQSWLGR
+365 LAEYQDALQQSWLGQ
-380 ELKAARNFGAALH
+380 ELKTARNFGAALH
-393 RYGPWLGGAFNWLEQ
+393 RWGPWLGGAFNWLEQ
-408 RLLSKLAKGFTSLGS
+408 RGASLPLLDSIT
-423 FSLLDKEP
+423 LLDKEP
-431 DYRQLRLASRCQSIP
+431 DYRQLRMASRCQPIS

-493 GEPAQR
+493 AEPAQR
-499 YCPAGVFEIIEAES
+499 YCPAGVFEIVESES
-513 QGTKSQPRLQI
+513 QPYLQI

-539 PSQNILW
+539 PSQNIIW

-551 GSGPNYSNM
+551 GAGPNYPNM

>member
-24 IALKQQHAS
+24 IALKQHNAELS
-33 LTVCVLEKGA
+33 VCLLEKGA

-54 LDPIALKELLPERW
+54 LDPVALKELLPESW
-68 QQAPLGVQ
+68 QQAPLGVE
-76 VEDDR
+76 VNDDQ
-81 VHLLQSETRAL
+81 VHLLQSDSRAL
-92 QLPHWAVPPRMHN
+92 QLPNWAVPPRMHN
-105 DGCHIISLGNL
+105 EGSRIISLGNL
-116 CRWLARE
+116 CRWLGQQ
-123 AEALGV
+123 AEQLGV
-129 EIYPGFVASELIL
+129 EIYPGFTASELIM
-142 EEGRVRGVI
+142 EAGRVKGAI

-158 KEGNPKADHVPG
+158 RAGNPKADHVPG
-170 MALYGRYTLFAEGAR
+170 MALLGRYTLFAEGAR
-185 GHLGKLLIKEFQL
+185 GHLGKQLIADFHL
-198 ESHAQPQHYAIG
+198 ENAAQPQHYAIG
-210 FKELWQV
+210 FKELWQL
-217 PASQSHP
+217 PP
-224 GRVLHGSGW
+224 GQGKAGQVLHGSGW
-233 PLGEQSGGKS
+233 PLSEGKEDKS

-251 MEANQVAVGLI
+251 LEQDQVAVGLI
-262 VDLNYQNPWLSPFD
+262 VDLNYRNPWLSPFD

-288 QTLQGGER
+288 AALQGGER
-296 ISYGARAITKGGWH
+296 ISYGARAIAKGGWH
-310 SLPRMYF
+310 SLPRMHF

-334 IKGIHSAMKS
+334 IKGIHTAMKS
-344 AMLAAQ
+344 GMLAAK

-365 LAEFNDALQQSWLGR
+365 LAEYGDALQQSWLAH
-380 ELKAARNFGAALH
+380 ELKTARNFGAALH
-393 RYGPWLGGAFNWLEQ
+393 RWGPWLGGAFNWLEQ
-408 RLLSKLAKGFTSLGS
+408 RLFARSSPFT
-423 FSLLDKEP
+423 LLDKEP
-431 DYRQLRLASRCQSIP
+431 DYRQLRMASRCQPID

-470 EDQPCHLKLQDASI
+470 EDQPCHLKLQDETI

-493 GEPAQR
+493 AEPAQR
-499 YCPAGVFEIIEAES
+499 YCPAGVFEILGSE
-513 QGTKSQPRLQI
+513 SQPRLQI

-539 PSQNILW
+539 PSQNIVW

-551 GSGPNYSNM
+551 GCGPNYPNM

>member
-24 IALKQQHAS
+24 IALKQHNAELS
-33 LTVCVLEKGA
+33 VCLLEKGA

-54 LDPIALKELLPERW
+54 LDPVALKELLPDSW
-68 QQAPLGVQ
+68 QQAPLGIEVN
-76 VEDDR
+76 DDQ
-81 VHLLQSETRAL
+81 VHLLQSDSRAL
-92 QLPHWAVPPRMHN
+92 QLPNWAVPPRMHN
-105 DGCHIISLGNL
+105 EGSRIISLGNL
-116 CRWLARE
+116 CRWLGQQ
-123 AEALGV
+123 AEQLGV
-129 EIYPGFVASELIL
+129 EIYPGFTASELIM
-142 EEGRVRGVI
+142 EAGRVKGVI

-158 KEGNPKADHVPG
+158 RAGNPKADHVPG
-170 MALYGRYTLFAEGAR
+170 MALLGRYTLFAEGAR
-185 GHLGKLLIKEFQL
+185 GHLGKQLIADFQL
-198 ESHAQPQHYAIG
+198 ENTAQSQHYAIG
-210 FKELWQV
+210 FKELWQL
-217 PASQSHP
+217 PPGQGKP

-233 PLGEQSGGKS
+233 PLSEGKEDKS

-251 MEANQVAVGLI
+251 LEQDQVAVGLI
-262 VDLNYQNPWLSPFD
+262 VDLNYRNPWLSPFD

-288 QTLQGGER
+288 AALQGGER
-296 ISYGARAITKGGWH
+296 ISYGARAIAKGGWH
-310 SLPRMYF
+310 SLPRMHF

-334 IKGIHSAMKS
+334 IKGIHTAMKS
-344 AMLAAQ
+344 GMLAAK

-365 LAEFNDALQQSWLGR
+365 LAEYGDALQQSWLAH
-380 ELKAARNFGAALH
+380 ELKTARNFGAALH
-393 RYGPWLGGAFNWLEQ
+393 RWGPWLGGAFNWLEQ
-408 RLLSKLAKGFTSLGS
+408 RLFARTSPFT
-423 FSLLDKEP
+423 LLDKEP
-431 DYRQLRLASRCQSIP
+431 DYRQLRMASRCQPID
-446 YPKPDGKLSFD
+446 YPKPDGRLSFD

-470 EDQPCHLKLQDASI
+470 EDQPCHLKLQDETI

-493 GEPAQR
+493 AEPAQR
-499 YCPAGVFEIIEAES
+499 YCPAGVFEILGSES
-513 QGTKSQPRLQI
+513 LPRLQI

-539 PSQNILW
+539 PSQNIVW

-551 GSGPNYSNM
+551 GCGPNYPNM

>member
-24 IALKQQHAS
+24 IALKQHNADLS
-33 LTVCVLEKGA
+33 VCVLEKGA

-54 LDPIALKELLPERW
+54 FDPVALKELLPDSW
-68 QQAPLGVQ
+68 QQAPLGIPVN
-76 VEDDR
+76 DDQ
-81 VHLLQSETRAL
+81 VHLLQNARRAL

-105 DGCHIISLGNL
+105 DGSHILSLGNL
-116 CRWLARE
+116 CRWLGQQ
-123 AEALGV
+123 AEQLGV
-129 EIYPGFVASELIL
+129 EIYPGFTASELIM
-142 EEGRVRGVI
+142 EAGRVRGVI

-158 KEGNPKADHVPG
+158 RAGNPKSDHVPG
-170 MALYGRYTLFAEGAR
+170 MALHGRYTLFAEGAR
-185 GHLGKLLIKEFQL
+185 GHLGKQLIAEFNL
-198 ESHAQPQHYAIG
+198 ENSVQPQHYAIG

-217 PASQSHP
+217 PP
-224 GRVLHGSGW
+224 GQAKPGQVLHGSGW
-233 PLGEQSGGKS
+233 PLAGLRTGKS

-251 MEANQVAVGLI
+251 MDGNQVAVGLI
-262 VDLNYQNPWLSPFD
+262 VDLNYSNPWLSPFD

-288 QTLQGGER
+288 QTLLGGER

-310 SLPRMYF
+310 SLPRMHF

-334 IKGIHSAMKS
+334 IKGIHTAMKS
-344 AMLAAQ
+344 GMLAAK
-350 TVAMSLRGGDEGGRD
+350 TVAMTLRGGDEGGRD
-365 LAEFNDALQQSWLGR
+365 LAEYQDALQQSWLGQ
-380 ELKAARNFGAALH
+380 ELKTARNFGAALH
-393 RYGPWLGGAFNWLEQ
+393 RWGPWLGGAFNWLEQ
-408 RLLSKLAKGFTSLGS
+408 RGASFPLLGS
-423 FSLLDKEP
+423 ITLLDKEP
-431 DYRQLRLASRCQSIP
+431 DYRQLRMASRCQPIS

-493 GEPAQR
+493 AEPAQR
-499 YCPAGVFEIIEAES
+499 YCPAGVFEIVESES
-513 QGTKSQPRLQI
+513 QPYLQI

-539 PSQNILW
+539 PSQNIIW

-551 GSGPNYSNM
+551 GSGPNYPNM

>member
-24 IALKQQHAS
+24 IALKQHNAELS
-33 LTVCVLEKGA
+33 VCLLEKGA

-54 LDPIALKELLPERW
+54 LDPVALKELLPESW
-68 QQAPLGVQ
+68 QQAPLGVE
-76 VEDDR
+76 VNDDQ
-81 VHLLQSETRAL
+81 VHLLQSDSRAL
-92 QLPHWAVPPRMHN
+92 QLPNWAVPPRMHN
-105 DGCHIISLGNL
+105 EGSRIISLGNL
-116 CRWLARE
+116 CRWLGQQ
-123 AEALGV
+123 AEQLGV
-129 EIYPGFVASELIL
+129 EIYPGFTASEFIM
-142 EEGRVRGVI
+142 EAGRVKGVI

-158 KEGNPKADHVPG
+158 RAGNPKADHVPG
-170 MALYGRYTLFAEGAR
+170 MALLGRYTLFAEGAR
-185 GHLGKLLIKEFQL
+185 GHLGKQLIADFHL
-198 ESHAQPQHYAIG
+198 ESAAQPQHYAIG
-210 FKELWQV
+210 FKELWQL
-217 PASQSHP
+217 PP
-224 GRVLHGSGW
+224 GQGKAGQVLHGSGW
-233 PLGEQSGGKS
+233 PLSEGKEDKS

-251 MEANQVAVGLI
+251 LEQDQVAVGLI
-262 VDLNYQNPWLSPFD
+262 VDLNYRNPWLSPFD

-288 QTLQGGER
+288 AALQGGER
-296 ISYGARAITKGGWH
+296 ISYGARAIAKGGWH
-310 SLPRMYF
+310 SLPRMHF

-334 IKGIHSAMKS
+334 IKGIHTAMKS
-344 AMLAAQ
+344 GMLAAK

-365 LAEFNDALQQSWLGR
+365 LAEYGDALQQSWLAH
-380 ELKAARNFGAALH
+380 ELKTARNFGAALH
-393 RYGPWLGGAFNWLEQ
+393 RWGPWLGGAFNWLEQ
-408 RLLSKLAKGFTSLGS
+408 RLFARSSPFT
-423 FSLLDKEP
+423 LLDKEP
-431 DYRQLRLASRCQSIP
+431 DYRQLRMASRCQPID

-470 EDQPCHLKLQDASI
+470 EDQPCHLKLQDETI

-493 GEPAQR
+493 AEPAQR
-499 YCPAGVFEIIEAES
+499 YCPAGVFEILGSE
-513 QGTKSQPRLQI
+513 SQPRLQI

-539 PSQNILW
+539 PSQNIVW

-551 GSGPNYSNM
+551 GSGPNYPNM

>member
-24 IALKQQHAS
+24 IALKQHNADLS
-33 LTVCVLEKGA
+33 VCVLEKGA
-43 EIGAH
+43 EVGAH

-54 LDPIALKELLPERW
+54 FDPVALKELLPDSW
-68 QQAPLGVQ
+68 QQAPLGIPVN
-76 VEDDR
+76 DDQ
-81 VHLLQSETRAL
+81 VHLLQNDRRAL

-105 DGCHIISLGNL
+105 DGSHILSLGNL
-116 CRWLARE
+116 CRWLGQQ
-123 AEALGV
+123 AEQLGV
-129 EIYPGFVASELIL
+129 EIYPGFTASELIM
-142 EEGRVRGVI
+142 EAGRVRGVI

-158 KEGNPKADHVPG
+158 RAGNPKSDHVPG
-170 MALYGRYTLFAEGAR
+170 MALHGRYTLFAEGAR
-185 GHLGKLLIKEFQL
+185 GHLGKQLIAEFNL
-198 ESHAQPQHYAIG
+198 ENSAQPQHYAIG

-217 PASQSHP
+217 PP
-224 GRVLHGSGW
+224 GQAKPGQVLHGSGW
-233 PLGEQSGGKS
+233 PLAGLRTGKS

-251 MEANQVAVGLI
+251 MDGDQVAVGLI
-262 VDLNYQNPWLSPFD
+262 VDLNYSNPWLSPFD

-288 QTLQGGER
+288 QTLLGGER

-310 SLPRMYF
+310 SLPRMHF

-334 IKGIHSAMKS
+334 IKGIHTAMKS
-344 AMLAAQ
+344 GMLAAK
-350 TVAMSLRGGDEGGRD
+350 TVAMTLRGGDEGGRD
-365 LAEFNDALQQSWLGR
+365 LAEYQDALQQSWLGQ
-380 ELKAARNFGAALH
+380 ELKTARNFGAALH
-393 RYGPWLGGAFNWLEQ
+393 RWGPWLGGAFNWLEQ
-408 RLLSKLAKGFTSLGS
+408 RGASFPLLGS
-423 FSLLDKEP
+423 ITLLDKEP
-431 DYRQLRLASRCQSIP
+431 DYRQLRMASRCNVIN

-493 GEPAQR
+493 AEPAQR
-499 YCPAGVFEIIEAES
+499 YCPAGVFEIVESES
-513 QGTKSQPRLQI
+513 QPYLQI

-539 PSQNILW
+539 PSQNIIW

-551 GSGPNYSNM
+551 GSGPNYPNM

>member
-24 IALKQQHAS
+24 IALKQHNADLS
-33 LTVCVLEKGA
+33 VCVLEKGA

-54 LDPIALKELLPERW
+54 FDPVALKELLPDSW
-68 QQAPLGVQ
+68 QQAPLGIPVN
-76 VEDDR
+76 DDQ
-81 VHLLQSETRAL
+81 VHLLQNARRAL

-105 DGCHIISLGNL
+105 DGSHILSLGNL
-116 CRWLARE
+116 CRWLGQQ
-123 AEALGV
+123 AEQLGV
-129 EIYPGFVASELIL
+129 EIYPGFTASELIM
-142 EEGRVRGVI
+142 EAGRVRGVI

-158 KEGNPKADHVPG
+158 RAGNPKSDHVPG
-170 MALYGRYTLFAEGAR
+170 MALHGRYTLFAEGAR
-185 GHLGKLLIKEFQL
+185 GHLGKQLIAEFNL
-198 ESHAQPQHYAIG
+198 ENSAQPQHYAIG

-217 PASQSHP
+217 PP
-224 GRVLHGSGW
+224 GQAKPGQVLHGSGW
-233 PLGEQSGGKS
+233 PLAGLRTGKS

-251 MEANQVAVGLI
+251 MDGNQVAVGLI
-262 VDLNYQNPWLSPFD
+262 VDLNYSNPWLSPFD
-276 EFQRLKH
+276 EFQRFKH

-288 QTLQGGER
+288 QTLLGGER

-310 SLPRMYF
+310 SLPRMHF

-334 IKGIHSAMKS
+334 IKGIHTAMKS
-344 AMLAAQ
+344 GMLAAK
-350 TVAMSLRGGDEGGRD
+350 TVAMTLRGGDEGGRD
-365 LAEFNDALQQSWLGR
+365 LAEYQDALQQSWLGQ
-380 ELKAARNFGAALH
+380 ELKTARNFGAALH
-393 RYGPWLGGAFNWLEQ
+393 RWGPWLGGAFNWLEQ
-408 RLLSKLAKGFTSLGS
+408 RGASFPLLGS
-423 FSLLDKEP
+423 ITLLDKEP
-431 DYRQLRLASRCQSIP
+431 DYRQLRMASRCQPIS

-470 EDQPCHLKLQDASI
+470 EDQPCHLTLQDASI

-493 GEPAQR
+493 AEPAQR
-499 YCPAGVFEIIEAES
+499 YCPAGVFEIVESES
-513 QGTKSQPRLQI
+513 QPYLQI

-539 PSQNILW
+539 PSQNIIW

-551 GSGPNYSNM
+551 GSGPNYPNM